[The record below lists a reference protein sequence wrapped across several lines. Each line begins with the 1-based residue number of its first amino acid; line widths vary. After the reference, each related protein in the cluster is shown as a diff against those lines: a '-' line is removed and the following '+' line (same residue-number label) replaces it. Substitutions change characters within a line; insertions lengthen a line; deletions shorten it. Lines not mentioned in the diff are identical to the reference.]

1 MKAADLSRA
10 QELFCAFCRIFL
22 FKQLCI
28 LYDDFFFFFF
38 WPQTDIASCSA
49 FVSQSLLDLKWEK
62 NSPARCF
69 LFYLLDYFYLYS

>member
-38 WPQTDIASCSA
+38 GHKLT
-49 FVSQSLLDLKWEK
+49 L
-62 NSPARCF
+62 PAAQHLSHSHC
-69 LFYLLDYFYLYS
+69 